1 MSEHRN
7 VTYRFNLRDRS
18 GWFLGLEGPQCI
30 ALGLGVLGAG
40 AMLNAGAPGP
50 SIFVPLLLA
59 AGFSL
64 GQWQGRPIHALAPVA
79 TTWGLARLGGR
90 HRWRAALP
98 RFRPDGAPVAAQPSL
113 PPALGGTTIE
123 ECDVAWTRRGRNEAA
138 AIIRDNAERTATA
151 VLRVSGR
158 EFALC
163 ERGDQQRLLAQWG
176 DALAA
181 FCAER
186 APVAKVRWIEW
197 AAPAG
202 LDDQLDYL
210 DQHQSADD
218 ASDPV
223 AAYREL
229 LGSAGPM
236 STRHE
241 VLVAVTVAQRRLR
254 RRRGEEGEVD
264 IDEVLFE
271 EVRLLAGR
279 LDNAGLTA
287 GLPLTPSEVATV
299 FRSRLDPYSTPGNA
313 MARKRSL
320 TELAGL
326 VSVANAGPM
335 NMKSAWDH
343 VRVDRSFHAAY
354 VFAEWPRL
362 EVSPNWLE
370 PLLLHAGAIRTVAVH
385 YEPVAHSRSQ
395 RQVDR
400 DSVKLA
406 ADEEQRNRS
415 GFRIGARHRRAQAEV
430 AEREAELVAGYPEFE
445 YVGTAHVCAPD
456 RATLERACAE
466 YEQLAAQVGIEL
478 RRLDWQHDLALA
490 CLLPIGRGIAGKR
503 GLQ

>member
-1 MSEHRN
+1 MSEQRN
-7 VTYRFNLRDRS
+7 VTYRFNLRDRT

-30 ALGLGVLGAG
+30 ALGAGVVGAG
-40 AMLNAGAPGP
+40 ALLNAGAPGP
-50 SIFVPLLLA
+50 SVFVPLLFA

-64 GQWQGRPIHALAPVA
+64 GQWQGRPIHLLAPIA
-79 TTWGLARLGGR
+79 ATWGFSRITQGR
-90 HRWRAALP
+90 SWRAPVP
-98 RFRPDGAPVAAQPSL
+98 RFRTDGSPTATQPSL
-113 PPALGGTTIE
+113 PPVLSGTTIDE
-123 ECDVAWTRRGRNEAA
+123 SDIAWTRRSRSEAA
-138 AIIRDNAERTATA
+138 AIIRDATERTATA

-163 ERGDQQRLLAQWG
+163 ERDDQQRLLAQWG

-197 AAPAG
+197 SAPAG
-202 LDDQLDYL
+202 LDDQLGYL
-210 DQHQSADD
+210 ARHQTAADD
-218 ASDPV
+218 ADPV

-241 VLVAVTVAQRRLR
+241 VLVAVTVAQRKLR
-254 RRRGEEGEVD
+254 RRRGEEGEAS
-264 IDEVLFE
+264 IDETLLD
-271 EVRLLAGR
+271 EVRLLSGR
-279 LDNAGLTA
+279 LENAGLTA
-287 GLPLTPSEVATV
+287 SLPLTPTEIATV
-299 FRSRLDPYSTPGNA
+299 LRSRLDPYSTPRHTN
-313 MARKRSL
+313 RKRSL
-320 TELAGL
+320 SEMAGL
-326 VSVANAGPM
+326 VSVPNAGPM
-335 NMKSAWDH
+335 SIDEAWDC
-343 VRVDRSFHAAY
+343 VRVDRSFHVSYA
-354 VFAEWPRL
+354 VAEWPRL
-362 EVSPNWLE
+362 EVTPNWLE
-370 PLLLHAGAIRTVAVH
+370 PLLLHAGGIRTIAVH

-430 AEREAELVAGYPEFE
+430 AEREAELVAGFPEFE
-445 YVGTAHVCAPD
+445 YVGTMHICAPD
-456 RATLERACAE
+456 RGSLERSCAE

-478 RRLDWQHDLALA
+478 RRLDWQHELALA
-490 CLLPIGRGIAGKR
+490 CILPIGRGIAGRR